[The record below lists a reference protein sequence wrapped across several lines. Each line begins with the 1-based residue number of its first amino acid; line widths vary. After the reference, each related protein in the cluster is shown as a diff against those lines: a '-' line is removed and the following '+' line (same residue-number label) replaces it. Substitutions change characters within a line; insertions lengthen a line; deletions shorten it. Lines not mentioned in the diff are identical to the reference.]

1 MAMNRTGIP
10 TLMGFR
16 EGGDMQSALKDYE
29 EQYRKIEK
37 PAFDPEK
44 LKERVRG
51 FADLMPQQKQNDIYE
66 LISAIGKG
74 LLAQQ
79 TEKLPSIGRGFAY
92 GFEIYDQANKKKQ
105 AEAKKISDT
114 LFNLA
119 VKDYE
124 AERNEEVAFR
134 KDLLEK
140 NYKIILERMKN
151 DGSFFKGNNLTGQ
164 ALNFL
169 LQAEKNPSLKY
180 ELDGKTLTTE
190 YELAKA
196 YVEQP
201 QVQYVQSET
210 GTVPVTRPGFNLD
223 GIFGD
228 TKKTKVNIEIGGMFP
243 VPPYLSYQLQADGI
257 TFINTADNKQY
268 TYNNETQKM
277 EPK

>member
-1 MAMNRTGIP
+1 MNRAGIP
-10 TLMGFR
+10 TLIGLSN
-16 EGGDMQSALKDYE
+16 GGDMQSALKDYE

-44 LKERVRG
+44 LKERVRS

-66 LISAIGKG
+66 LISSIGKG

-79 TEKLPSIGRGFAY
+79 KEKMPSIGRGFAY
-92 GFEIYDQANKKKQ
+92 GLEIYDQANKKRQ

-124 AERNEEVAFR
+124 EERNEEVAFR

-140 NYKIILERMKN
+140 NYEIILEGMKN

-169 LQAEKNPSLKY
+169 LRAERDPSLKY
-180 ELDGKTLTTE
+180 KSDGKTFTTE

-228 TKKTKVNIEIGGMFP
+228 TQTKVNIDVGGMFP
-243 VPPYLSYQLQADGI
+243 IAPYLSYQLQADGV
-257 TFINTADNKQY
+257 TFIDLVDNKEY
-268 TYNNETQKM
+268 TYNNQTQKM

>member
-1 MAMNRTGIP
+1 MNRTGIP

-92 GFEIYDQANKKKQ
+92 GLEIYDEANKKKQ

-140 NYKIILERMKN
+140 NYELILEDMKKRGLFFSGN
-151 DGSFFKGNNLTGQ
+151 DPLSRS
-164 ALNFL
+164 LNFL

-180 ELDGKTLTTE
+180 NPDGSINKD
-190 YELAKA
+190 YQLAKA
-196 YVEQP
+196 FVEKP
-201 QVQYVQSET
+201 QVQFVSSET

-257 TFINTADNKQY
+257 TFIDTVDNKQY

>member
-10 TLMGFR
+10 TLMGFQ

-29 EQYRKIEK
+29 AQYRKIEK

-44 LKERVRG
+44 LKERVSS

-92 GFEIYDQANKKKQ
+92 GLEIYDQANKKKQ

-140 NYKIILERMKN
+140 NYEIILQRMKN
-151 DGSFFKGNNLTGQ
+151 EGGFFKGTNPLAQ
-164 ALNFL
+164 AFNYL
-169 LQAEKNPSLKY
+169 LQAEKDPTKKY
-180 ELDGKTLTTE
+180 EPDGKTLTAD
-190 YELAKA
+190 YKLAKA
-196 YVEQP
+196 FVEQP

-223 GIFGD
+223 GVFGD
-228 TKKTKVNIEIGGMFP
+228 TKKMKVNVEIGGMFP
-243 VPPYLSYQLQADGI
+243 VAPYLTYQLQADGI
-257 TFINTADNKQY
+257 TFIDTANNKQY

-277 EPK
+277 EPR

>member
-10 TLMGFR
+10 TLMGF
-16 EGGDMQSALKDYE
+16 ENGGDMQSALKDYE
-29 EQYRKIEK
+29 EQYRKIQK

-92 GFEIYDQANKKKQ
+92 GLEIYDQANKKKQ

-140 NYKIILERMKN
+140 NYEIILERMKN

-169 LQAEKNPSLKY
+169 LEAEKNPSLKY

-257 TFINTADNKQY
+257 TFIDTADNKQY